1 MVSKVAAK
9 DRGAK
14 CDDAEIGLAR
24 SAPLPNADM
33 NKNIIL
39 IIYLTGP
46 KIPIATANSAS
57 GTASN
62 LPHPRARGNRHGY
75 SIMIDGPLV

>member
-1 MVSKVAAK
+1 MVSKIPAK

-14 CDDAEIGLAR
+14 RDDAEIGAAR
-24 SAPLPNADM
+24 SAPLPSAGL

-46 KIPIATANSAS
+46 KIHCGSEFRVPDGVELAAS
-57 GTASN
+57 RRTQQ
-62 LPHPRARGNRHGY
+62 PPW
-75 SIMIDGPLV
+75 LVNHD

>member
-1 MVSKVAAK
+1 MVSKIPAK
-9 DRGAK
+9 ERGAK
-14 CDDAEIGLAR
+14 CDDAEMGAGC
-24 SAPLPNADM
+24 SAPLPRADL

-57 GTASN
+57 RTVAN
-62 LPHPRARGNRHGY
+62 LPHPRVRSNLHG
-75 SIMIDGPLV
+75 

>member
-1 MVSKVAAK
+1 MVSKIPAK

-14 CDDAEIGLAR
+14 RDDAEIGAAR
-24 SAPLPNADM
+24 SAPLPSAGL

-46 KIPIATANSAS
+46 RIPIATANSAS
-57 GTASN
+57 PDGGELAASTRTRQ
-62 LPHPRARGNRHGY
+62 PPW
-75 SIMIDGPLV
+75 LVNHD

>member
-1 MVSKVAAK
+1 MVSKIPAK

-14 CDDAEIGLAR
+14 RDDAEIGAAR
-24 SAPLPNADM
+24 SAPLPSAGL

-46 KIPIATANSAS
+46 KIPIAAANSAS
-57 GTASN
+57 RTASN
-62 LPHPRARGNRHGY
+62 LPHPGVRSNHHG
-75 SIMIDGPLV
+75 